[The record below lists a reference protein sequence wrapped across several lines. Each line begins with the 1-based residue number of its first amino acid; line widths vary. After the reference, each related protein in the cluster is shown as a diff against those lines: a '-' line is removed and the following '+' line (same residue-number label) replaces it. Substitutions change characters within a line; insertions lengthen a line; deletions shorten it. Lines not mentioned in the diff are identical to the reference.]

1 MNTRTRLTT
10 DQKLAGLAMM
20 ARGDTLSQVA
30 GHLLTDY
37 GVKVSESW
45 LAKIKTNHRDTIDK
59 MQNTMA
65 EGQAADTEALI
76 KRSRRMINSH
86 MDKAERDSKALEEI
100 DSQFRDGK
108 ISVKVYRRK
117 KAGLLKMSVV
127 ELIQISKGMYD
138 QTKRDLIPLAPGA
151 SSLPPG
157 HDPNPAQLE
166 ALLQAIAA
174 GNTVEIQRLIFN
186 PLKREAQHD
195 KSIAIQR

>member
-1 MNTRTRLTT
+1 
-10 DQKLAGLAMM
+10 MM

-65 EGQAADTEALI
+65 EGQAADAEALL
-76 KRSRRMINSH
+76 KRSRRMLNSR
-86 MDKAERDSKALEEI
+86 MDKAERDNKAFEEI
-100 DSQFRDGK
+100 DNQFREGE
-108 ISVKVYRRK
+108 INAEIHRRK
-117 KAGLLKMSVV
+117 KVGLLKISIT
-127 ELIQISKGMYD
+127 ELIQISKGMHE
-138 QTKRDLIPLAPGA
+138 QTKREFTPLLPGA

-174 GNTVEIQRLIFN
+174 GNTVEIQR
-186 PLKREAQHD
+186 
-195 KSIAIQR
+195 